1 MISQEIS
8 NPGGPSQTMQ
18 LNVNNTSNNNTLNDR
33 GNLAGGESNC
43 QPFSAGP
50 VSCFVVEH
58 NSFIEVR
65 DCFIK
70 SIKDKKNFD

>member
-1 MISQEIS
+1 MISQDL
-8 NPGGPSQTMQ
+8 GGPSQTM
-18 LNVNNTSNNNTLNDR
+18 LHVNNTSNNNTLNDR
-33 GNLAGGESNC
+33 GNLAGGESNS
-43 QPFSAGP
+43 QAFTAGP